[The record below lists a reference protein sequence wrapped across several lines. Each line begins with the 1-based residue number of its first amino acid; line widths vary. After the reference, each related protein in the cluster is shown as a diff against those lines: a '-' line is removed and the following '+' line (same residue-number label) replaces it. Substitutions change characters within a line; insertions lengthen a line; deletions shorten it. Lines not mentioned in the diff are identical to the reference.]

1 MPGKYKIEAEVVI
14 ATAVEPDG
22 YFEVYDA
29 LEFEDTS
36 SFYAEDIRATGSCEF
51 IVEADGEEEAQEKA
65 REILDNLS
73 FHSNDIEWEIEDTS
87 ISNVECVEEPMDMAR
102 AKTIILALLARS
114 TTLTSEE
121 RSAFEFV
128 IEEVLSP

>member
-1 MPGKYKIEAEVVI
+1 MPGKYKITAEVVI

-73 FHSNDIEWEIEDTS
+73 FHSNDIEWEVEDTS
-87 ISNVECVEEPMDMAR
+87 IENVEEIEPPMDMDR
-102 AKTIILALLARS
+102 AKEILLDLVRS
-114 TTLTSEE
+114 LTLTDEQ
-121 RSAFEFV
+121 RSALTFV
-128 IEEVLSP
+128 LDNLLNP